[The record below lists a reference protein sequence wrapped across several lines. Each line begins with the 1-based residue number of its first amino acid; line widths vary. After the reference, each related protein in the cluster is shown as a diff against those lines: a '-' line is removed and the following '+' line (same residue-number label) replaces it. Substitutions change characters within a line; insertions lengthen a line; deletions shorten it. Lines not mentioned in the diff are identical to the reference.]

1 MRGLAK
7 ALKRTRHPVTPV
19 HHSTTLDAPFSTPIA
34 CARRHLT
41 PSPLTL
47 RNFSGHDD
55 LTHGDQERTL
65 SLNPSENTSQNLRQR
80 RQDSSCTLLTP
91 VSSTPQS
98 GPRRHTSLF
107 GPSRPSVIVYK
118 VATGPNLAGSRDV
131 IRVSYGEGCRRRI
144 HTTSPGH
151 RNKERKQGRQGH
163 RPKEYGNARRDN
175 TTKQLN
181 RKATRSKLSSSRANC
196 AEKCPASTSLPRS
209 DTKVSGKLPPAERI
223 EGDMAWD
230 FGAGPERCQRRV
242 DTDRTRVRVGGLTSV
257 RMIPRTAVHGG
268 ESGSKATP

>member
-7 ALKRTRHPVTPV
+7 AFKRTRHPVTPV
-19 HHSTTLDAPFSTPIA
+19 HHATTLDAPFSTPTA
-34 CARRHLT
+34 CARKRLT

-65 SLNPSENTSQNLRQR
+65 SLNHSENISQNLRQH
-80 RQDSSCTLLTP
+80 SSCTLLTP

-98 GPRRHTSLF
+98 GPRRHASLF

-131 IRVSYGEGCRRRI
+131 IRVSYGEGYRRRI

-151 RNKERKQGRQGH
+151 RIKERKQGHQGYP
-163 RPKEYGNARRDN
+163 PKEYGNARRDN
-175 TTKQLN
+175 TTKHLN
-181 RKATRSKLSSSRANC
+181 RKATRSKLYSARANC
-196 AEKCPASTSLPRS
+196 DEKCPASTGLPRY
-209 DTKVSGKLPPAERI
+209 DTKVSDKLPPAERI

-257 RMIPRTAVHGG
+257 RMMPRTAVHGG
-268 ESGSKATP
+268 ESGSKAT